1 MRAAFAPFAF
11 LALLAACAVPP
22 APTTPNAARAPLADL
37 PAMRVFAQTPP
48 QRPLRPNGE
57 MARNFLDLSF
67 RLETGEDLPVL
78 TRFEGPVSVAMT
90 GAVPPTAGADL
101 GRLLTRLR
109 SEADIDIFRTD
120 GPAAIT
126 VEFLPRR
133 VMQAQ
138 VPQAACFVEP
148 GVSSWQEYRTLA
160 RSPETDWA
168 RLTRRD
174 RVAVFI
180 PNDTAPQEIRD
191 CLHEEIAQ
199 ALGPLNDLYELP
211 DSVFNDDNFH
221 TVLTGFDMLML
232 RVHYAPD
239 LANGMTRAAVAARL
253 PAILARLNPAGER
266 PAGPPVDP
274 TPRVFVRAVEA
285 ALGPRGSPSARRS
298 AAARAVDIVRSR
310 GWRDERAGFALYA
323 FGRLIQS
330 RDATAAQAAYL
341 GARAAF
347 DAIPGAEIQRAQ
359 VDLPLATF
367 ALSRGDAPAAIQI
380 ARAAMPAARRA
391 QNAALLAELQRTE
404 AAALRLLGRGAEADA
419 ARLDSLGWA
428 RYGFGSVE
436 EIANF
441 DASFRSL
448 ERLAEVTQ
456 Q

>member
-1 MRAAFAPFAF
+1 
-11 LALLAACAVPP
+11 
-22 APTTPNAARAPLADL
+22 
-37 PAMRVFAQTPP
+37 MRVFAQTPP

-221 TVLTGFDMLML
+221 TVLTGF
-232 RVHYAPD
+232 
-239 LANGMTRAAVAARL
+239 
-253 PAILARLNPAGER
+253 
-266 PAGPPVDP
+266 
-274 TPRVFVRAVEA
+274 
-285 ALGPRGSPSARRS
+285 
-298 AAARAVDIVRSR
+298 
-310 GWRDERAGFALYA
+310 
-323 FGRLIQS
+323 
-330 RDATAAQAAYL
+330 
-341 GARAAF
+341 
-347 DAIPGAEIQRAQ
+347 
-359 VDLPLATF
+359 
-367 ALSRGDAPAAIQI
+367 
-380 ARAAMPAARRA
+380 
-391 QNAALLAELQRTE
+391 
-404 AAALRLLGRGAEADA
+404 
-419 ARLDSLGWA
+419 
-428 RYGFGSVE
+428 
-436 EIANF
+436 
-441 DASFRSL
+441 
-448 ERLAEVTQ
+448 
-456 Q
+456 